1 MRYEIKSE
9 WTLPMC
15 LEDFCIPTIIP
26 ISPDFLLKDI
36 EINASD
42 SPLSHLCSITVTFGS
57 EVVYDGP
64 IGKHGFVMQITEL
77 EPNGSY
83 DLKFATNCDKLHSLV
98 GEPLEPVRV
107 VIRGYEKLDEED
119 GFDMA
124 FTSEW
129 S

>member
-1 MRYEIKSE
+1 MRCEIKSE
-9 WTLPMC
+9 WSIPMC
-15 LEDFCIPTIIP
+15 LDDVCLPTIIP
-26 ISPDFLLKDI
+26 ISSEFLLKDI
-36 EINASD
+36 EINSSD
-42 SPLSHLCSITVTFGS
+42 SPLSHLCSIKITFGS

-83 DLKFATNCDKLHSLV
+83 DLKFTTNCGELHSLV

-107 VIRGYEKLDEED
+107 VVRGYEKLNDVESFDES
-119 GFDMA
+119 FS
-124 FTSEW
+124 SEW

>member
-1 MRYEIKSE
+1 MRCEIKSE
-9 WTLPMC
+9 WTHPMC
-15 LEDFCIPTIIP
+15 LEDVCIPTIIP

-83 DLKFATNCDKLHSLV
+83 DLKFATNCEQLHSLV

-107 VIRGYEKLDEED
+107 VIRGYEKLDEEE
-119 GFDMA
+119 GFTTS
-124 FTSEW
+124 FSSEW

>member
-1 MRYEIKSE
+1 MRCEIKSE

-15 LEDFCIPTIIP
+15 LEDVCIPTIIP

-64 IGKHGFVMQITEL
+64 IGKHGFIMQITEL

-83 DLKFATNCDKLHSLV
+83 DLKFTTSCEDLHNLV
-98 GEPLEPVRV
+98 GEPLDPVKIV
-107 VIRGYEKLDEED
+107 VRGYEKLNDAES
-119 GFDMA
+119 FDPA
-124 FTSEW
+124 FSSEW